1 MKTMLALLVLAMPLA
16 AQQTTFPRSGDWR
29 VRFDRNVASP
39 DSAMRVDQMGPGWHF
54 YAASNGSAIAYR
66 PGQTAQG
73 NFRVEAVT
81 FLFPTTGHRD
91 GYGLMLGGR
100 ELDAATQ
107 NYLYFLVRGD
117 GRYLIKHRGGAQ
129 THDIVTWTAHP
140 AIPRLDTTNVSIN
153 LAAEARTDSVLFFVN
168 NQRVHALPRTAAP
181 VDGIVGLRINHG
193 LSVHVSSL
201 TVSQR

>member
-1 MKTMLALLVLAMPLA
+1 MKTILALLVLAAPLA

-29 VRFDRNVASP
+29 IRFDRTVSAP

-66 PGQTAQG
+66 PGQTASG
-73 NFRVEAVT
+73 NFRVEAAT

-100 ELDAATQ
+100 QLDEPGQ

-117 GRYLIKHRGGAQ
+117 GQFLIKHRAGTE
-129 THDIVTWTAHP
+129 THDIVTWTPHA
-140 AIPRLDTTNVSIN
+140 AVPRIDTTNVRID
-153 LAAEARTDSVLFFVN
+153 LAVEARSDSVVFFVN
-168 NQRVHALPRTAAP
+168 GQRVHARPRNGTP
-181 VDGIVGLRINHG
+181 VEGIAGLRINHG

-201 TVSQR
+201 TVAQR